1 MVGSVLKTELIDNT
15 IPCMHVHLLPLEV
28 GQKLSKTIFIR
39 MNKMLYYTSK

>member
-15 IPCMHVHLLPLEV
+15 IPCMQVHTLPLEV
-28 GQKLSKTIFIR
+28 GHKMSGIVATQ